1 MASLGSFK
9 KGIVYTKGG
18 LGQTGIALPSGAA
31 PAATYLLD
39 IYSGASAAYSVR
51 KLSSTTTNSMR
62 VRRSSD
68 NSEQDIG
75 FVGSDLDTASLLSF
89 VGANYGFV
97 VTLYDQ
103 SGNGND
109 ATNASA
115 ASQPQ
120 VVSSGVV
127 ITENGVTN
135 LNFLSNSHRL
145 RSSSASEFTGVT
157 KFSGFNV
164 GSFNTLNVG
173 NQYISGVLIN
183 TNRGFKLGT
192 EASSDSMR
200 FHYNPSSFGVMNGG
214 TLIANQQQLIAG
226 LYDTNVGNAYING
239 TSVGSVSVTITANTP
254 NYYFIGYSFTA
265 IGGAK
270 KMQEAIFYPS
280 YENANR
286 ADIEANINAYY
297 SIYTALDSDAQAY
310 ITAAGIT
317 NPTEQAAVNQLVL
330 DLKGTGSTTN
340 NTDVWSDSYT
350 IYPLSPTSL
359 AAAAFN
365 LKDPTQNIT
374 WFNSPTH
381 STSGVSG
388 NGTTM
393 YGDTGINILNDI
405 GSNNFGMYVRVDS
418 QNANNQAE
426 MGAIKTSS
434 PFDGGQVVPYFSN
447 LDSSFVGG
455 VSNDPLQTSRTGL
468 LGVQKNS
475 SNVDRSLDGVI
486 YGSEVNALGTAQNI
500 SVFVLARAL
509 GTSPNLYTT
518 KTHSFYAITA
528 GGLTSNQIA
537 DLHYAQNKYN
547 TTLAR

>member
-18 LGQTGIALPSGAA
+18 LGQTGIASPSEAA
-31 PAATYLLD
+31 PSPTYLLD
-39 IYSGASAAYSVR
+39 IYGGAAAAYSVR

-68 NSEQDIG
+68 NAEQDIG

-89 VGANYGFV
+89 VGANDGFV

-115 ASQPQ
+115 ANQPQ

-135 LNFLSNSHRL
+135 LNFLSNAHKL

-192 EASSDSMR
+192 ETSLDSMR
-200 FHYNPSSFGVMNGG
+200 FHYSPSSFGVMNGG

-239 TSVGSVSVTITANTP
+239 ISVGSASVTITANTP
-254 NYYFIGYSFTA
+254 NYYFIGYSFTS

-297 SIYTALDSDAQAY
+297 SIYNVDPDAQAY

-317 NPTEQAAVNQLVL
+317 DPTEQAAVIQLVS

-340 NTDVWSDSYT
+340 NTDIWTGLDA
-350 IYPLSPTSL
+350 IYPTSPTSL
-359 AAAAFN
+359 AAAEYN
-365 LKDPTQNIT
+365 LKDPATYQIT
-374 WFNSPTH
+374 WYNSPTH
-381 STSGVSG
+381 SSAGVAF
-388 NGTTM
+388 NGSNQ
-393 YGDTGINILNDI
+393 YGDTGYSPIDGLQDDHSFGTNFSAYAGGNGALI
-405 GSNNFGMYVRVDS
+405 GSRTLSPDLWNGVLGYNSRTYYNVNAPFG
-418 QNANNQAE
+418 
-426 MGAIKTSS
+426 TSR
-434 PFDGGQVVPYFSN
+434 PGGITAGHYISN
-447 LDSSFVGG
+447 RDSSLVTLFK
-455 VSNDPLQTSRTGL
+455 DTIDISRITLASTGQ
-468 LGVQKNS
+468 GTN
-475 SNVDRSLDGVI
+475 NYMTAAYNLDGVATFPAS
-486 YGSEVNALGTAQNI
+486 GTMNFTHMGASLTVNQ
-500 SVFVLARAL
+500 VQD
-509 GTSPNLYTT
+509 LYD
-518 KTHSFYAITA
+518 AIT
-528 GGLTSNQIA
+528 T
-537 DLHYAQNKYN
+537 YN
-547 TTLAR
+547 TAVR